1 MRKIIIVVCC
11 ALFATVSGAADVVKA
26 PLYPTHRVANIPV
39 VPQPS
44 GDGPRFFGSFDLG
57 ASLLNYQEHVPDYN
71 NPSTGTIGRIDSD
84 ASPITCALRGRIEMY
99 WNNSIVG
106 LRSLFPVY
114 ASVVTESWA
123 FNGALFQTNDLA
135 YVFSVFDFYGGYSF
149 SRQFELLSGLSL
161 SKAEQ
166 TRENFYANGVRQS
179 TGRSIETIMTQNLFV
194 EARGKEG
201 TAPLWFGYTAGVIY
215 PVNVAT
221 TNTLL
226 TSFNF
231 TSPGYSLYGRGSLYY
246 SLATEWIF
254 EASLGYRW
262 LHYDGSPWTT
272 SGTNTAKWPTNDTS
286 ELTATLGWVYSY

>member
-1 MRKIIIVVCC
+1 MRIFSVFICC
-11 ALFATVSGAADVVKA
+11 LLLISVSGAANNGKA
-26 PLYPTHRVANIPV
+26 PLYPTHQIANTPVAA
-39 VPQPS
+39 QPP

-57 ASLLNYQEHVPDYN
+57 ASLLNYQEHLPDYN
-71 NPSTGTIGRIDSD
+71 NPSTGTTGRIDSD
-84 ASPITCALRGRIEMY
+84 ASPLTAALRGRIEMY

-106 LRSLFPVY
+106 VRSLFPVY
-114 ASVVTESWA
+114 ASVVKETWA
-123 FNGALFQTNDLA
+123 FNNTPFQTNDLA

-149 SRQFELLSGLSL
+149 SRQLEIISGLSL

-179 TGRSIETIMTQNLFV
+179 TGRSIETIMSQNVFV
-194 EARGKEG
+194 EVRGNQG
-201 TAPLWFGYTAGVIY
+201 SQPLWFGYSAGAVY

-246 SLATEWIF
+246 SLAAEWIF
-254 EASLGYRW
+254 EASLGCRL
-262 LHYDGSPWTT
+262 LHYDGSSWTT
-272 SGTNTAKWPTNDTS
+272 SGTNTAKWPANDTS
-286 ELTATLGWVYSY
+286 ELTATVGWVYSY